1 MISLQPK
8 EWSDVGL
15 KEEFINDMAY
25 WLAITVK
32 EIEDEKLKK
41 ASEKDE

>member
-1 MISLQPK
+1 M
-8 EWSDVGL
+8 GL
-15 KEEFINDMAY
+15 TEEFINDMAY

-41 ASEKDE
+41 GSEKE